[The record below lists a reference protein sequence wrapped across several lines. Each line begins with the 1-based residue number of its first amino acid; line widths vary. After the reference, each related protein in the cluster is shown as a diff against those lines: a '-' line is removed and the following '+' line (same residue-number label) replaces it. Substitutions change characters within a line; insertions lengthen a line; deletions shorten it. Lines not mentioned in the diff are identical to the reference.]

1 VVIPLAT
8 EVYFSSDDA
17 RDKEIGIEVAQW
29 VEGVWTKP
37 RGRLKYKV
45 GDVIAGDYRYE
56 IPAFR
61 NPDAVDNALVRF
73 DTHDVIMDIDF
84 DRAYRER
91 RRGSGRDGFKV
102 GPDAD
107 ATSVAFIRPDGSIE
121 ERFLPMEKSHPGRR
135 AASERAWKKPR
146 K

>member
-1 VVIPLAT
+1 
-8 EVYFSSDDA
+8 
-17 RDKEIGIEVAQW
+17 
-29 VEGVWTKP
+29 
-37 RGRLKYKV
+37 
-45 GDVIAGDYRYE
+45 
-56 IPAFR
+56 
-61 NPDAVDNALVRF
+61 
-73 DTHDVIMDIDF
+73 MDIDF